1 MYSTLRHLLFQ
12 FDAETIHHT
21 ALWGLGKTPLARI
34 LGPKPSEVSQP
45 VQLWNLTFRNP
56 IGLAAGMDKDGVA
69 VAAWRDLGFGFIE
82 LGTVTRHPQPGNPRP
97 RIFRCPQQKALI
109 NRMGFPNQGAEA
121 LANRLRHLRV
131 NHHEFPVAINLG
143 KSKVTTLEE
152 AASDY
157 LFSFE
162 TLDTL
167 GDFFI
172 VNVSSPNTPGLRNLQ
187 DKTALTPILKAL
199 QDSNRAR
206 HKKPI
211 LVKIAPDLTL
221 PEISE
226 ILEVIADLD
235 LAGIVATNTTLD
247 HSSVTL
253 QETGGL
259 SGNPLRQK
267 STEIIRYISKETQGR
282 LPIIG
287 VGGVFTRDDYLEK
300 RDAGASLVE
309 VYTGFVYQGPSIV
322 RNLLEPS

>member
-1 MYSTLRHLLFQ
+1 L
-12 FDAETIHHT
+12 DA
-21 ALWGLGKTPLARI
+21 
-34 LGPKPSEVSQP
+34 
-45 VQLWNLTFRNP
+45 
-56 IGLAAGMDKDGVA
+56 
-69 VAAWRDLGFGFIE
+69 
-82 LGTVTRHPQPGNPRP
+82 
-97 RIFRCPQQKALI
+97 
-109 NRMGFPNQGAEA
+109 
-121 LANRLRHLRV
+121 
-131 NHHEFPVAINLG
+131 
-143 KSKVTTLEE
+143 
-152 AASDY
+152 
-157 LFSFE
+157 
-162 TLDTL
+162 L